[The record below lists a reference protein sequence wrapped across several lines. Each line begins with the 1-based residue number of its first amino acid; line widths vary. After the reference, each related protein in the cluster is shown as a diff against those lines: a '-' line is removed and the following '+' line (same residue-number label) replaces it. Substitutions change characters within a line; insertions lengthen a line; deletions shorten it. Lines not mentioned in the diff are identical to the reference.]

1 MNALEPFE
9 KAYNITKD
17 NQLKVSSAEYL
28 KNIYYRFI
36 SNGPD
41 YEAGYNKYNE
51 VVKTGQPA

>member
-17 NQLKVSSAEYL
+17 NQLKVSIAEYL

-41 YEAGYNKYNE
+41 YEAGYKKYNE